1 MSVTLIFAKEII
13 PVAPKKCME
22 LGDKRPKDSEDR
34 VGPLFI
40 IKAAKNLP
48 PGMLSVLLVTG
59 LTWVYIS
66 THKIPYE
73 LHVFNIIPISS

>member
-1 MSVTLIFAKEII
+1 MSVTLTFAKEII
-13 PVAPKKCME
+13 PVAPKNCIE
-22 LGDKRPKDSEDR
+22 LGNNRRKDSEDR

-59 LTWVYIS
+59 LTWVYIYIH
-66 THKIPYE
+66 TQNT
-73 LHVFNIIPISS
+73 V